1 MELKHK
7 SMKVVSLLM
16 AAEIMMASLFSAGT
30 VMAEEGQEILQTTS
44 AETASQDAAIAAVD
58 FGITDKIFPDAHAEE
73 AYTVT
78 VDVYGG
84 QAPYTFSATGL
95 PAGLTLASDT
105 GAIAGTPAAGQEGE
119 YTVELTVQDSQL
131 RRLNRL

>member
-16 AAEIMMASLFSAGT
+16 AAEITMASLFSGGSVNAG
-30 VMAEEGQEILQTTS
+30 EGQELLQTAS
-44 AETASQDAAIAAVD
+44 METTSQDAAIAAVD
-58 FGITDKIFPDAHAEE
+58 LGITDMIFPDAYADEPY
-73 AYTVT
+73 AVT
-78 VDVYGG
+78 VEVYGG

-105 GAIAGTPAAGQEGE
+105 
-119 YTVELTVQDSQL
+119 
-131 RRLNRL
+131 